1 VEVTDPTV
9 VFLLI
14 ALGLVGIGIEVLTP
28 GGILPAVVGV
38 LAIIVGVVGIFSVG
52 SLTAGLGFLLL
63 AVGFFVAAAA
73 FRSYRFFSVLGV
85 VSLIFAGIFMFNRNT
100 DPTSIPIVVIG
111 GLVLGGFMM
120 FVIER
125 ASLARGG
132 AIRSGPE
139 ELVGM
144 IGDVRERLDPTGQVF
159 VDGGLWQ
166 AELAEGEEAARP
178 GEKVRVEALEGLT
191 LRVSKNLEVVSE
203 VEAVTEVE
211 TETETEA

>member
-1 VEVTDPTV
+1 MEVTDPTV

-14 ALGLVGIGIEVLTP
+14 ALGLVGIGIEVMTP

-38 LAIIVGVVGIFSVG
+38 LAIILGVIGVISVG
-52 SLTAGLGFLLL
+52 SVTAGMGFLLL

-73 FRSYRFFSVLGV
+73 FRSYRFLSVLGV
-85 VSLIFAGIFMFNRNT
+85 VSLIFAGVFMFNRST

-111 GLVLGGFMM
+111 ALILGGFMM

-132 AIRSGPE
+132 PVKAGPE

-144 IGDVRERLDPTGQVF
+144 VAVVRERLDPNGQVF

-166 AELAEGEEAARP
+166 AELAEEDEPARP
-178 GEKVRVEALEGLT
+178 GEKVRVEGLQGLT
-191 LRVSKNLEVVSE
+191 LRVSKNLDGGSDT
-203 VEAVTEVE
+203 EAGTG
-211 TETETEA
+211 TETKAEGG

>member
-28 GGILPAVVGV
+28 GGILPAVIGV
-38 LAIIVGVVGIFSVG
+38 FAIILGVIGIFSVG
-52 SLTAGLGFLLL
+52 SLTAGMGFLLL

-73 FRSYRFFSVLGV
+73 FRSYRFLSILGV
-85 VSLIFAGIFMFNRNT
+85 LSLIFAGIFMFNRDT

-111 GLVLGGFMM
+111 GLALGGFMM
-120 FVIER
+120 FVMER

-132 AIRSGPE
+132 PVRAGPE

-144 IGDVRERLDPTGQVF
+144 IGEVRVSLDPTGQVF

-166 AELAEGEEAARP
+166 AELAAGQELARP

-191 LRVSKNLEVVSE
+191 LRVSKNLQTGPATDAEPESK
-203 VEAVTEVE
+203 TEPE
-211 TETETEA
+211 GG